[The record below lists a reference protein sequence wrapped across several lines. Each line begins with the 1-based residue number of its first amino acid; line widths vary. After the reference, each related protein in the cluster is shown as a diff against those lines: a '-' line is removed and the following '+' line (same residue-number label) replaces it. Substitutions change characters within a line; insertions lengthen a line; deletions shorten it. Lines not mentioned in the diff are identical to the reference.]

1 MKFDCVVEDSNKFDS
16 KFGYKPVLT
25 KQQSETINSY
35 LSELKQKGYS
45 PSTDI
50 KIEDDILVLLENQN
64 RVVRISDS
72 IVYHYDVYKEMV
84 QRIQSHLESFKEIS
98 VAEVRDMFKASRK
111 YALALMEYLD
121 ARQVTKRIGDK
132 RILF

>member
-1 MKFDCVVEDSNKFDS
+1 MSILIVESPAKC
-16 KFGYKPVLT
+16 KKI
-25 KQQSETINSY
+25 QSFLDNSY
-35 LSELKQKGYS
+35 IVKSSVGHIRTLDTKWANS
-45 PSTDI
+45 DI